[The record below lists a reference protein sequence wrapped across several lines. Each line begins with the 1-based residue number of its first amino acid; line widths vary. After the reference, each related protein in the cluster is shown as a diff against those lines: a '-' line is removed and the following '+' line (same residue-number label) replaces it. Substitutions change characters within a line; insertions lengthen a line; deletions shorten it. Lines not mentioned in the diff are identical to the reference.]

1 MNRFFYSILILLLIG
16 GLAAAVYAETEVEVS
31 GQVRVRNEIDG
42 KSFNPDYTT
51 KYFQVMRTRIAID
64 AIVDSN
70 AHAFVQ
76 FQDSR
81 MFGDT
86 DQFGQ
91 LQSGTLNDGKNVD
104 IHQAYIQVDRIAVD
118 GLGVKA
124 GRFEFNLG
132 NQRVFGAVGWHNVGR
147 SWEGLEAWYEHP
159 GYKVTGFV
167 LRAREENDPENN
179 SDYDIFGGV
188 LNIES
193 LNLELLGVYEYD
205 TDGGVGDNELDR
217 ISFGGYLKRQHNQ
230 FDVEVN
236 AIYQTGNHQGIID
249 IAAYMFTGEIGYTF
263 KCERKTRFALG
274 FDFASGDEH
283 LGDFFKYNSYNNL
296 YYTGHKFRG
305 YMDYFISSN
314 TVGLMDLM
322 FRARTNPAEGWV
334 LKTDVHYF
342 MTAQDYWDSH
352 DSTYTSDIGIEIDAS
367 VVTTRIK
374 GIKFATGVSVFL
386 PQESFVRWDTGNPL
400 LTESDPTLWVYNQA
414 TIDF

>member
-147 SWEGLEAWYEHP
+147 SWEGLEAWYWLCAASERR
-159 GYKVTGFV
+159 K
-167 LRAREENDPENN
+167 RSREQQR
-179 SDYDIFGGV
+179 
-188 LNIES
+188 L
-193 LNLELLGVYEYD
+193 
-205 TDGGVGDNELDR
+205 
-217 ISFGGYLKRQHNQ
+217 
-230 FDVEVN
+230 
-236 AIYQTGNHQGIID
+236 
-249 IAAYMFTGEIGYTF
+249 
-263 KCERKTRFALG
+263 
-274 FDFASGDEH
+274 
-283 LGDFFKYNSYNNL
+283 
-296 YYTGHKFRG
+296 
-305 YMDYFISSN
+305 
-314 TVGLMDLM
+314 
-322 FRARTNPAEGWV
+322 
-334 LKTDVHYF
+334 
-342 MTAQDYWDSH
+342 
-352 DSTYTSDIGIEIDAS
+352 
-367 VVTTRIK
+367 
-374 GIKFATGVSVFL
+374 
-386 PQESFVRWDTGNPL
+386 
-400 LTESDPTLWVYNQA
+400 
-414 TIDF
+414 